1 MRKILKYNVSV
12 SALGAE
18 GREFESLCP
27 DYYSMTYQ
35 NQSAYKYNN
44 TFLLKQKICKK
55 YDYC

>member
-27 DYYSMTYQ
+27 DLFSMTYQ
-35 NQSAYKYNN
+35 NQ
-44 TFLLKQKICKK
+44 FGLQI
-55 YDYC
+55 